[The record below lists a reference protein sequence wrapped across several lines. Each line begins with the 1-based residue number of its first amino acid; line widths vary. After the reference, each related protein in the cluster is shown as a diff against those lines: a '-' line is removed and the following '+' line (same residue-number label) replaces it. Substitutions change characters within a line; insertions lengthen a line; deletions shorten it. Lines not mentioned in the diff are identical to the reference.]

1 MKRYSGKALL
11 LMKSL
16 QSKLRAHGV
25 SNLSLQDPQII
36 EHISSHV
43 MAIENEELRSLL
55 FQLQIEMG
63 QKDLSQ
69 NDLSQKNATPSKSDE
84 AAQNTEPSQT
94 AAPSK
99 QQQVIEALA
108 EYCGPISNVLFEQ
121 ALRKLGLESVDA
133 EFDKVVTEL
142 SDEIVDTQERL
153 EFIKR
158 CKGLSH

>member
-69 NDLSQKNATPSKSDE
+69 EDAPPSKSDE
-84 AAQNTEPSQT
+84 ATQHAEPSQT

-133 EFDKVVTEL
+133 AFDKVITEL

-158 CKGLSH
+158 CKGLGH